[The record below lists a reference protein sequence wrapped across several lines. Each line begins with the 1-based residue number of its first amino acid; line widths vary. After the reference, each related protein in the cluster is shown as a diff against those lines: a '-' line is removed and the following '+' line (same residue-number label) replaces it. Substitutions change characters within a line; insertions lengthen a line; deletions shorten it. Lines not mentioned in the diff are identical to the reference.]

1 VTAAP
6 GWFDDPTGRYEL
18 RYWDG
23 ETWTD
28 HVASGGAVARSS
40 VPIDPAAFAA
50 PTQLARAP
58 GRTAARG
65 SRGAWWLLVVAVT
78 LVALPVVVAIAVAM
92 SGTDSRSTIDP
103 FADPGAACEAW
114 WHANVAAAR
123 DGWDDARFSRE
134 LHRLADATAAVDP
147 TLASLLRSIASDDAA
162 EIRASIETA
171 YQRCVGL
178 HQWRGATDDE
188 IAIVGRPSP
197 PR

>member
-6 GWFDDPTGRYEL
+6 GWFDDPTDRYEL

-23 ETWTD
+23 EAWTD

-40 VPIDPAAFAA
+40 VAIDPTAYAA
-50 PTQLARAP
+50 PTQPARAS
-58 GRTAARG
+58 GRPTSRG
-65 SRGAWWLLVVAVT
+65 SRGGWWVLVVAVA
-78 LVALPVVVAIAVAM
+78 LVAIPMIVAIAVAV
-92 SGTDSRSTIDP
+92 SGTGSRSTVDP
-103 FADPGAACEAW
+103 FGDAGAACEAW
-114 WHANVAAAR
+114 WQANVAAAR
-123 DGWDDARFSRE
+123 DGWDDARFTRE

-188 IAIVGRPSP
+188 LAIVGHPRP